1 MPDATHAL
9 PSNPH
14 PNPNHAMDSTRPS
27 SPPPPYLPTTDASTP
42 PRYSNEL
49 NGAAHFLLKPE
60 LADPKSPWPHRRW
73 CKVALCLQGTQI
85 SIRLAS
91 GFLLCQ
97 RPLSLQGADAGLAP
111 DYSKR
116 PYVFRLRAE
125 GFQFLLAAADG
136 LSALHWIDRLN
147 AAATVSLDL
156 DEREEPRDNGM
167 VPVRMQRPSQGR
179 PPGPRPMS
187 NWRRWGSDD
196 DEGWLRTTKYCPG
209 CSFTSKDSICAT
221 FLPYMRQKHQARPCQ
236 SGGCTCS
243 ACYCAPHRSPSYITA
258 LILLPELPSED
269 IATQKPGACELTLPG
284 SPRSSNEINFECPR
298 PRARTL
304 SFNARWGGK
313 KYVRDCQWVAI
324 GRDRN

>member
-1 MPDATHAL
+1 MLDANLAL
-9 PSNPH
+9 TSDQNRLS
-14 PNPNHAMDSTRPS
+14 DSTDPS
-27 SPPPPYLPTTDASTP
+27 SPPPPYLPTTDTSP
-42 PRYSNEL
+42 LPRYSNEL

-73 CKVALCLQGTQI
+73 CRVALCLQGTQI
-85 SIRLAS
+85 SIRQAS
-91 GFLLCQ
+91 GFLPCQ
-97 RPLSLQGADAGLAP
+97 RPLSLQSADAGLAP

-136 LSALHWIDRLN
+136 RSALNWIDKLN

-167 VPVRMQRPSQGR
+167 IPVRMQRPSQGP
-179 PPGPRPMS
+179 PPGPGLVS
-187 NWRRWGSDD
+187 KWKHWGLDD

-209 CSFTSKDSICAT
+209 CLLTSKDSICAT
-221 FLPYMRQKHQARPCQ
+221 FLPYMRQRHQAQPCQ

-243 ACYCAPHRSPSYITA
+243 TCYCAPHRSPSYINA
-258 LILLPELPSED
+258 FILLPELPSGD
-269 IATQKPGACELTLPG
+269 IATQKPGTCELPLP
-284 SPRSSNEINFECPR
+284 SSLRNSTNEVNSECPR

-304 SFNARWGGK
+304 TFNASWRGK
-313 KYVRDCQWVAI
+313 KYVRDCQWIAI
-324 GRDRN
+324 GAR

>member
-1 MPDATHAL
+1 MPNATHAL
-9 PSNPH
+9 PSH
-14 PNPNHAMDSTRPS
+14 PNHAFDSTRPS

-85 SIRLAS
+85 SIRRAS

-136 LSALHWIDRLN
+136 LSALHWIDKLN

-156 DEREEPRDNGM
+156 DEREEPRDNGIVPHM
-167 VPVRMQRPSQGR
+167 CNLPALYAPEAPNATMPVRRLHLF
-179 PPGPRPMS
+179 
-187 NWRRWGSDD
+187 DVL
-196 DEGWLRTTKYCPG
+196 LR
-209 CSFTSKDSICAT
+209 A
-221 FLPYMRQKHQARPCQ
+221 
-236 SGGCTCS
+236 
-243 ACYCAPHRSPSYITA
+243 APEPVIHNSPHPA
-258 LILLPELPSED
+258 P
-269 IATQKPGACELTLPG
+269 
-284 SPRSSNEINFECPR
+284 
-298 PRARTL
+298 
-304 SFNARWGGK
+304 
-313 KYVRDCQWVAI
+313 
-324 GRDRN
+324 